1 MESAQ
6 TEKVDIDRLQQAL
19 TIEVEKGFSNL
30 QGRQYVFAD
39 FLRMSLEQR
48 LTWGKED
55 CDRAQNLATEYNTY
69 DSLPL
74 SRRQYVVAETRRLLY
89 DVRRKEITATN
100 PTPQQRKPKTEPLVP
115 VKTDPVKTRSLKL
128 ETPLI
133 EVEGLNGSQVSKLKL
148 LDIQTVGDMLRYFPR
163 DHIDYARQVAIAQ
176 LEDNQTVT
184 TIGTIRRFNCFTSPK
199 NPNLTIVEIIIRD
212 STGSIKLNRFWMG
225 KRYNN
230 RGWQE
235 QQKRLY
241 PEGATVAAS
250 GTVKRGKFG
259 LTLENF
265 DLEILDHTGDRIE
278 SNTIGRVVPVYPLT
292 EGVSPE
298 LVRATIIKCLPAVGK
313 ILDPIPERLRNDYNL
328 VGLSEAIAQIHYPDD
343 TEKLNAAIIRLSFD
357 KYFYRRLVALYRRQ
371 QQKAIHF
378 VPRSQLIEQLEG
390 ILPFQLTNAQKRA
403 IAEIREDLQRDTP
416 MNRLVQGDVGSG
428 KTIVAVYALLSAI
441 ESGYQTAFMAPTEVL
456 AEQHYRKLLEWF
468 TLLHIPVELLTGS
481 TKTAK
486 RRQIL
491 SQLETGE
498 LPLLIGTHALIQD
511 KVNFNQLG
519 LAVIDEQHRFGRDQR
534 SQLLQKGEDP
544 HVLIMTATPIPRTL
558 YLTNSEIE
566 VSIIDELPPGRKPI
580 HTTLLKAGQRK
591 DAYDLIRREVAQG
604 RQVYIVLPLV
614 EESEKMENIR
624 AAVQESEHL
633 QATIFPSFKIGLLH
647 GQMSSGE
654 KDEAIGEFRRGETHI
669 LVATTVIEV
678 GVDIPNASVMLI
690 EHSDR
695 FGLAQLHQLRG
706 RVGRGSAQSF
716 CLLMSASKSEAAIER
731 LKVLEQSQ
739 DGFFIAERDFEMRGK
754 GKDEGKEQSGHAGF
768 SIDDRLPDE
777 AARQEIYQ
785 ISRAA
790 AERIIKKDATLEQ
803 FPLLKVEFEY
813 HYQRLQG
820 GAIFT

>member
-1 MESAQ
+1 MEISQ
-6 TEKVDIDRLQQAL
+6 VDISRLQQAL
-19 TIEVEKGFSNL
+19 TIEAERGFVNL
-30 QGRQYVFAD
+30 QGKQYIFAD
-39 FLRMSLEQR
+39 FLSMSLQQKLAWEQ
-48 LTWGKED
+48 ED
-55 CDRAQNLATEYNTY
+55 CDRAQNLATEFNRYE
-69 DSLPL
+69 SLPL
-74 SRRQYVVAETRRLLY
+74 PRRQYIVAETRRLLY
-89 DVRRKEITATN
+89 DVRRKEITASN
-100 PTPQQRKPKTEPLVP
+100 PPPKQKKPKTEPLVST
-115 VKTDPVKTRSLKL
+115 KTKFLKLDTSLK
-128 ETPLI
+128 
-133 EVEGLNGSQVSKLKL
+133 EVEGLNSGQVSKLQL
-148 LDIQTVGDMLRYFPR
+148 LDLETVGDILRYFPR
-163 DHIDYARQVAIAQ
+163 DHIDYARQVAIAN
-176 LEDNQTVT
+176 LNDGDTVT
-184 TIGTIRRFNCFTSPK
+184 IIGTIRRFNCFTSPK
-199 NPNLTIVEIIIRD
+199 NENLTIVEIMLRD

-225 KRYNN
+225 KRYSN

-241 PEGATVAAS
+241 PEGSTVAAS
-250 GTVKRGKFG
+250 GTVKKGKYG

-278 SNTIGRVVPVYPLT
+278 SDTIGRVVPVYPLT

-298 LVRATIIKCLPAVGK
+298 LVRGTIIKCLPAVTK
-313 ILDPIPERLRNDYNL
+313 ISDPIPERIRNDYNL
-328 VGLSEAIAQIHYPDD
+328 VGLSEAIAQIHYPDG
-343 TEKLNAAIIRLSFD
+343 TEKLNSAIIRLSFD

-371 QQKAIHF
+371 QQKAIQF
-378 VPRSQLIEQLEG
+378 VPRSQLIDQLEG

-403 IAEIREDLQRDTP
+403 IAEIREDLQRTSP

-428 KTIVAVYALLSAI
+428 KTIVAVYALLAAI

-468 TLLHIPVELLTGS
+468 TLLHLPVELLTGS

-491 SQLETGE
+491 SQLATGE

-511 KVNFNQLG
+511 TVNFSQLG

-591 DAYDLIRREVAQG
+591 DAYELIRREVAQG
-604 RQVYIVLPLV
+604 RQAYIVLPLV

-624 AAVQESEHL
+624 AAVQEREHL
-633 QATIFPSFKIGLLH
+633 QATIFPNFKVGLLH
-647 GQMSSGE
+647 GQMSSAD
-654 KDEAIGEFRRGETHI
+654 KDEAISQFRRQETHI
-669 LVATTVIEV
+669 LVATTVVEV

-706 RVGRGSAQSF
+706 RVGRGAAQSF

-768 SIDDRLPDE
+768 SIDDRLIDE

-785 ISRAA
+785 IARTA
-790 AERIIKKDATLEQ
+790 AERVMKKDPTLEL
-803 FPLLKVEFEY
+803 FPALKTEFDY

>member
-1 MESAQ
+1 METSQ
-6 TEKVDIDRLQQAL
+6 IEIIQVDISRLQQAL
-19 TIEVEKGFSNL
+19 TIEAERGFVNL
-30 QGRQYVFAD
+30 QGKQYIFAD
-39 FLRMSLEQR
+39 FLRMSLEQK
-48 LTWGKED
+48 LGWEQED
-55 CDRAQNLATEYNTY
+55 CDRAQNLATEFNRY

-74 SRRQYVVAETRRLLY
+74 PRRQYIVAETRRLLY
-89 DVRRKEITATN
+89 DVRRKEITASN
-100 PTPQQRKPKTEPLVP
+100 PPPKEKKPKTEPLVST
-115 VKTDPVKTRSLKL
+115 KTKFLKL
-128 ETPLI
+128 DTQLK
-133 EVEGLNGSQVSKLKL
+133 EVEGLNSSQVSKLQL
-148 LDIQTVGDMLRYFPR
+148 LDLQTVGDMLRYFPR
-163 DHIDYARQVAIAQ
+163 DHIDYAKQVAIAN
-176 LEDNQTVT
+176 LNDGDTVT
-184 TIGTIRRFNCFTSPK
+184 IIGTIRRFNCFTSPK
-199 NPNLTIVEIIIRD
+199 NENLTIVEIMLRD
-212 STGSIKLNRFWMG
+212 ATGSIKLNRFWMG
-225 KRYNN
+225 KRYSN

-241 PEGATVAAS
+241 PEGSTVAAS
-250 GTVKRGKFG
+250 GTVKKGKYG

-278 SNTIGRVVPVYPLT
+278 SDTIGRVVPVYPLS

-298 LVRATIIKCLPAVGK
+298 LVRGTIIKCLPTVAK
-313 ILDPIPERLRNDYNL
+313 ISDPIPERLRHDYNL

-343 TEKLNAAIIRLSFD
+343 TEKLNSAIIRLSFD

-371 QQKAIHF
+371 QQKAIQF
-378 VPRSQLIEQLEG
+378 VPRSQLIDQLEG

-403 IAEIREDLQRDTP
+403 IAEIREDLQRSSP

-428 KTIVAVYALLSAI
+428 KTIVAVYALLAAI
-441 ESGYQTAFMAPTEVL
+441 ESGYQTAFMSPTEVL

-468 TLLHIPVELLTGS
+468 TLLHLPVELLTGS

-491 SQLETGE
+491 SQLATGE

-511 KVNFNQLG
+511 TVNFSQLG

-580 HTTLLKAGQRK
+580 QTTLLKAGQRK
-591 DAYDLIRREVAQG
+591 DAYELIRREVAQG
-604 RQVYIVLPLV
+604 RQAYIVLPLV

-624 AAVQESEHL
+624 AAVQEREHL
-633 QATIFPSFKIGLLH
+633 QATIFPNFKVGLLH
-647 GQMSSGE
+647 GQMSSAD
-654 KDEAIGEFRRGETHI
+654 KDEAISQFRRQETHI
-669 LVATTVIEV
+669 LVATTVVEV

-706 RVGRGSAQSF
+706 RVGRGAAQSF
-716 CLLMSASKSEAAIER
+716 CLLMSASKSESAIER

-768 SIDDRLPDE
+768 SIDDRLIDE

-785 ISRAA
+785 IARAA
-790 AERIIKKDATLEQ
+790 AERIMKKDPTLEL
-803 FPLLKVEFEY
+803 FPALKTEFNY